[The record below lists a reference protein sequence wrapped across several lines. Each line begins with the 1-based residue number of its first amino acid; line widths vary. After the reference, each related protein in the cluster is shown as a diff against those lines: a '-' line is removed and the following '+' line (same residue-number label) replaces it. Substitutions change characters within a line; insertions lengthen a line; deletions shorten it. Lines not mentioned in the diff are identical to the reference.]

1 MNIINQGCRFDNERK
16 LGENWMGM
24 RGGEGRGRVGRGRG
38 GRMRGDY
45 AATEAMIMKVSKKG
59 NGV

>member
-24 RGGEGRGRVGRGRG
+24 RGGEGQGWEGEVRKDARRLCGSRRN
-38 GRMRGDY
+38 DN
-45 AATEAMIMKVSKKG
+45 ESK
-59 NGV
+59 